1 MIAPPTGRQASLRGA
16 TGGKLKVIVNGSE
29 SSNPGA
35 MSVDDRQL
43 YHEAL
48 ETMFRPA
55 VGILTSE
62 ARKIRRKKVPLI
74 MVVVSVLVVAVYL
87 WLHGFFG

>member
-1 MIAPPTGRQASLRGA
+1 
-16 TGGKLKVIVNGSE
+16 
-29 SSNPGA
+29 

-48 ETMFRPA
+48 EAMFRLA
-55 VGILTSE
+55 VAIFISE

-74 MVVVSVLVVAVYL
+74 MVVVSVL
-87 WLHGFFG
+87 W

>member
-1 MIAPPTGRQASLRGA
+1 
-16 TGGKLKVIVNGSE
+16 
-29 SSNPGA
+29 

-55 VGILTSE
+55 VAIFISE
-62 ARKIRRKKVPLI
+62 ARKIRRKESAADNGCRQRP
-74 MVVVSVLVVAVYL
+74 VVAVYL